1 MHLTCTVVN
10 YNVFIT
16 IAKSLRIAND
26 RNLLSEYGGSTKL
39 DWKWCMSVFK
49 QMKWVNRK
57 STTNKP
63 PIATGLIKEV
73 HLL

>member
-39 DWKWCMSVFK
+39 GWKWCVGIQANEM
-49 QMKWVNRK
+49 
-57 STTNKP
+57 
-63 PIATGLIKEV
+63 GE
-73 HLL
+73 